1 MVSQYKLSVCPHD
14 TAKNLLGWFT
24 LNTYLQRK
32 LGTGIHF
39 DPQDNFLIERQ
50 TVLEQPHHV
59 VVYANPYSALCFAR
73 DKGFVP
79 VARPVNVVDETIVV
93 ARAGA
98 EVPAAP
104 RIASATDKLI
114 IHNLGL
120 QVLARVGIDAAA
132 AEFKYVGN
140 HLNAAKAVLQGEA
153 DLGFVFNETW
163 AGMSATTRAELQVIG
178 ESHDGHA
185 FHCFMVSPE
194 WADKRDATQQILCG
208 MHLDPSGLRVLE
220 DLKFKAFEP
229 VGDEIIPVLT
239 KLADNC
245 DCT

>member
-39 DPQDNFLIERQ
+39 EPQDNFLLERKA
-50 TVLEQPHHV
+50 VLEQEHHV
-59 VVYANPYSALCFAR
+59 VVYANPYSALCFAS

-120 QVLARVGIDAAA
+120 QVLARVGGKVDPA
-132 AEFKYVGN
+132 
-140 HLNAAKAVLQGEA
+140 
-153 DLGFVFNETW
+153 
-163 AGMSATTRAELQVIG
+163 TRA
-178 ESHDGHA
+178 
-185 FHCFMVSPE
+185 
-194 WADKRDATQQILCG
+194 W
-208 MHLDPSGLRVLE
+208 LE
-220 DLKFKAFEP
+220 RACAP
-229 VGDEIIPVLT
+229 
-239 KLADNC
+239 LA
-245 DCT
+245 

>member
-1 MVSQYKLSVCPHD
+1 MVSPFQLSVCPHD

-39 DPQDNFLIERQ
+39 SPQDNFLVERQ
-50 TVLEQPHHV
+50 AVLEKSFH

-73 DKGFVP
+73 ERGFVP
-79 VARPVNVVDETIVV
+79 VARPAGVVDETVLV
-93 ARAGA
+93 AKAGA
-98 EVPAAP
+98 EPVWEAP

-120 QVLARVGIDAAA
+120 DVLRSLDIDAARA
-132 AEFKYVGN
+132 SFKFVGN
-140 HLNAAKAVLQGEA
+140 HLNAAKAVLQDEA

-163 AGMSATTRAELQVIG
+163 NGLAPATRGQLQVLG
-178 ESHDGHA
+178 QSSGGRA

-194 WADKRDATQQILCG
+194 WADKREAIQRILCE
-208 MHLDPSGLRVLE
+208 MHVDPSGLRVLE
-220 DLKFKAFEP
+220 DLRFKRFEP
-229 VGDEIIPVLT
+229 VGEEVLAP
-239 KLADNC
+239 LAGLFER
-245 DCT
+245 

>member
-39 DPQDNFLIERQ
+39 EPQDNFLIERKA
-50 TVLEQPHHV
+50 VLEQEHHV

-120 QVLARVGIDAAA
+120 KVLERVGIDSGAS
-132 AEFKYVGN
+132 EFKFVGN

-153 DLGFVFNETW
+153 DLLDFVEV
-163 AGMSATTRAELQVIG
+163 GAE
-178 ESHDGHA
+178 D
-185 FHCFMVSPE
+185 
-194 WADKRDATQQILCG
+194 
-208 MHLDPSGLRVLE
+208 LDPDRRAHAGGQHVDARLDRHGEGVGPAGELHGAVHLRGQLV
-220 DLKFKAFEP
+220 P
-229 VGDEIIPVLT
+229 GDGRLLGP
-239 KLADNC
+239 
-245 DCT
+245 

>member
-1 MVSQYKLSVCPHD
+1 MASEFQLSVCPHD

-32 LGTGIHF
+32 LGIGIHF
-39 DPQDNFLIERQ
+39 EPQDNFLVERQ
-50 TVLEQPHHV
+50 RVLDARFH

-79 VARPVNVVDETIVV
+79 VARPAGVVDEAVIV
-93 ARAGA
+93 ARTEGA
-98 EVPAAP
+98 VPDAP
-104 RIASATDKLI
+104 TVASATDKLI

-132 AEFKYVGN
+132 AEFKFVGN

-163 AGMSATTRAELQVIG
+163 AGMSTTTRAELQVIG

-194 WADKRDATQQILCG
+194 WADKRDAIQQILCS
-208 MHLDPSGLRVLE
+208 MHLDPAGLRVLE

-229 VGDEIIPVLT
+229 VGDEIIPVLI